1 MNELLRISVADDES
15 DMRDYFRAILP
26 RLGYEVVSVAENGR
40 QLVEDCRSCHPDLV
54 ITDVRMP
61 EMDGLEAATRI
72 AAEFAVPVLLVSSQ
86 PDPQGAE
93 TTDGNG
99 DGKDGAAVRQ
109 FVFLEK
115 PINQRRLKAGI
126 VDAIRHGN
134 GGQ

>member
-54 ITDVRMP
+54 ITDMRMP
-61 EMDGLEAATRI
+61 EMNGLEAARRI
-72 AAEFAVPVLLVSSQ
+72 AAELAVPVLLVSSQ
-86 PDPQGAE
+86 PDPQRAE
-93 TTDGNG
+93 TDGNG

-126 VDAIRHGN
+126 ADAIRHGN
-134 GGQ
+134 SAP